1 MYTCYC
7 NCYSAL
13 FPCELFFDSVLRH
26 QEEDRQ
32 VREQVAVQV
41 QGRENI
47 KTLGGLSNQRW
58 NTKFQ
63 NTKILPE
70 DKSSVN

>member
-41 QGRENI
+41 QGRENM
-47 KTLGGLSNQRW
+47 
-58 NTKFQ
+58 
-63 NTKILPE
+63 
-70 DKSSVN
+70 